1 MKKSNPV
8 TPILLRDAQGTLPK
22 VYARFGRSPSVFYG
36 VVYPGR
42 IADYSWVCRVWEGEE
57 PVAGG

>member
-22 VYARFGRSPSVFYG
+22 VYARFGRFPLSF
-36 VVYPGR
+36 
-42 IADYSWVCRVWEGEE
+42 
-57 PVAGG
+57 GGWLYWMHC

>member
-22 VYARFGRSPSVFYG
+22 VYARFGRFPLSF
-36 VVYPGR
+36 
-42 IADYSWVCRVWEGEE
+42 
-57 PVAGG
+57 GG